1 MTGSPFQK
9 GKDMRKRFM
18 KKCISFLLVML
29 LCASFLPMCVFA
41 AEPRQA
47 RGLFTIS
54 DLWINLQYGTYD
66 LNKYVALDYKEY
78 PLTWSSSDA
87 SIVAVDEESGQAE
100 LLNAGGCTTIRA
112 ELPDHAYGT
121 FQVHIYQIVVDNPSI
136 EMKLGDTVQDLAY
149 LIADRDDMVL
159 TYSSRDESIV
169 TVDESGAV
177 RAVGKGQAVIDIG
190 VRGTKLTETVN
201 VIVSDPEAVLPA
213 DGNKENDD
221 PKDGKTDSE
230 SEGQNDDESAPGT
243 VSTDDGGSGSDGSG
257 TGDTGTTGDNQ
268 ETTAVDQ
275 TDTGSTKAE
284 SKTTVTKT
292 TVKTST
298 VTKTASSSDAGSV
311 STDTP
316 RNNRPVATQND
327 TQVAPAGE
335 TAAVPPDVINEPSVP
350 TAAYVNPAG
359 GGNGILP
366 SADTMASHV
375 GAVAG
380 MLAAVAAFGT
390 AGMVKAYKL
399 KKYESEV

>member
-9 GKDMRKRFM
+9 GKDMRKRFV

-41 AEPRQA
+41 AETRSV

-87 SIVAVDEESGQAE
+87 SIVAVDEESGQAK
-100 LLNAGGCTTIRA
+100 LLEPGRTTIRA

-121 FQVHIYQIVVDNPSI
+121 FQVHIYQIVVENPSI
-136 EMKLGDTVQDLAY
+136 EMNPGDTDQVLAY
-149 LIADRDDMVL
+149 LNADTDDLVL

-177 RAVGKGQAVIDIG
+177 RAVGKGQAVIDVG

-201 VIVSDPEAVLPA
+201 VIVSDPEAVSPA

-221 PKDGKTDSE
+221 SKDGKTDSE

-257 TGDTGTTGDNQ
+257 TGDAGTTGDNQ

-284 SKTTVTKT
+284 SKTTVSKT

-327 TQVAPAGE
+327 TQVAPASE

-380 MLAAVAAFGT
+380 MLAAVAAFGA